1 MTIRSQRDRGIFV
14 GRRAVGLR
22 ADIYLSADD
31 RGVRRLDTFVGMG
44 FSNFIALAIIAMG
57 AAANPEQNFG
67 NAVMSAFGP
76 YIFGRRK

>member
-1 MTIRSQRDRGIFV
+1 
-14 GRRAVGLR
+14 
-22 ADIYLSADD
+22 
-31 RGVRRLDTFVGMG
+31 MG

-67 NAVMSAFGP
+67 NAGMSAFGP